1 MFIYCPY
8 FSSFYPKKPK
18 KFPFLRRIVVTNPNK
33 GHASYVTFLLQ
44 KEVKYILQK
53 MIKWMLIMD
62 SVIFILYGGLI
73 SLHIMFY
80 PNVYLPV
87 SEAWKSMLLSF
98 GNGLLSQ
105 HLATY
110 LDKDKELLNK
120 QGENEKY

>member
-1 MFIYCPY
+1 
-8 FSSFYPKKPK
+8 
-18 KFPFLRRIVVTNPNK
+18 
-33 GHASYVTFLLQ
+33 
-44 KEVKYILQK
+44 
-53 MIKWMLIMD
+53 MD